1 MLKELL
7 ASKWEKENLDLGFL
21 SKFTKLCTTT
31 QKIIIT
37 TYIFMTLGN
46 IESTLHT

>member
-1 MLKELL
+1 MLKQLL
-7 ASKWEKENLDLGFL
+7 ASKWKKENLDSGFL
-21 SKFTKLCTTT
+21 SKSTKLCTST
-31 QKIIIT
+31 QKIIT